1 MTRFDE
7 RVRLV
12 SFLQT
17 ATGQSHDLPTI
28 KVEADKLETVL
39 HQNSILMRSPQGR
52 DEIKKTQMFKLPKSM
67 LQRSDPEE
75 IYLGLLS
82 ITKTLKWAE
91 ESQVSSSPGVAE
103 CLPAL
108 HSLYNLAV
116 SNYNKL
122 TRDTVT
128 VSVPS
133 RLRLYLANLGHH
145 LNPNNGSS
153 SARLTGLLDR
163 NVRRTLVIKSVGAAH
178 CGGPL
183 P

>member
-39 HQNSILMRSPQGR
+39 HHYSILMRSPQGR

-91 ESQVSSSPGVAE
+91 ES
-103 CLPAL
+103 
-108 HSLYNLAV
+108 
-116 SNYNKL
+116 
-122 TRDTVT
+122 
-128 VSVPS
+128 
-133 RLRLYLANLGHH
+133 
-145 LNPNNGSS
+145 
-153 SARLTGLLDR
+153 
-163 NVRRTLVIKSVGAAH
+163 
-178 CGGPL
+178 
-183 P
+183 